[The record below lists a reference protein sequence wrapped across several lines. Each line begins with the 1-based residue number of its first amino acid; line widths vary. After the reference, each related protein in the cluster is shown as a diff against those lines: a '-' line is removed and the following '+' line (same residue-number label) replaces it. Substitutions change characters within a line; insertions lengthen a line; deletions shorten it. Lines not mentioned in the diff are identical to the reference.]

1 MDRRDESHAFI
12 PMRKVRSSASR
23 SCGGLLFP
31 NLVREEWRVTR
42 GPIKPMALHSFH
54 PVKYAKDAKDDLL
67 QGRVNRIWHHVVR
80 YADCIDDLGDLEI
93 SRPSGN
99 GFFQPDG
106 SDESLC
112 AFLGLL
118 GFHHCA
124 VRSGFRTA
132 CIFREEMNP
141 SARLR

>member
-1 MDRRDESHAFI
+1 MAKQEVTQFWSYFRLEGHEGTDQANGATLV
-12 PMRKVRSSASR
+12 P
-23 SCGGLLFP
+23 SCE
-31 NLVREEWRVTR
+31 VRE
-42 GPIKPMALHSFH
+42 
-54 PVKYAKDAKDDLL
+54 DDLL

-112 AFLGLL
+112 AFLRIL

-124 VRSGFRTA
+124 VRCGFRTVR
-132 CIFREEMNP
+132 IFPEEMNP